1 MGMDSIGLTMPLLI
15 RTAKALSLRIPWVS
29 ASQCSR
35 GLRVES
41 TGPARTAR
49 SCEPSRQCR
58 RGPRESSRCSSLE
71 SPPQL
76 RSQSSSQCRCAHH
89 LFGFPR
95 VASFK
100 PGVARVPEV
109 HASLSVGGGDGRR
122 QLKDDHHWC
131 RDGHEL
137 PGFSNPAYSVLVSLG
152 LIHIGVEIAAMRHDW
167 YEIGIKITL
176 WARSVWA
183 RPPTARSLLPT
194 ASSAGWWRS
203 KHTAAALAFSF

>member
-1 MGMDSIGLTMPLLI
+1 MKSACP
-15 RTAKALSLRIPWVS
+15 TAF
-29 ASQCSR
+29 
-35 GLRVES
+35 RV
-41 TGPARTAR
+41 
-49 SCEPSRQCR
+49 CEPYRQCR

-152 LIHIGVEIAAMRHDW
+152 LIHIGVEIAAMRHDCPASHRLTW
-167 YEIGIKITL
+167 PRVPPSRPLQRHASHRSQERSYDEAGECVDSRYATLDVASNAMGYANPPL
-176 WARSVWA
+176 WASS
-183 RPPTARSLLPT
+183 SLV
-194 ASSAGWWRS
+194 A
-203 KHTAAALAFSF
+203 